1 MKTNVFIKTID
12 LNGKKEV
19 YQIPYKIS
27 QLLLPEIKSN
37 YQMVKNMYK
46 NALVNVPDGLYQD
59 GVAKMKVVKVLG
71 VFTEKKRRTRF
82 ARGQMIT
89 YDAWSTTL
97 RNVKKYTDFM
107 AHDYQKINQAR
118 IKRDIFKWHKTI
130 YERNLI

>member
-1 MKTNVFIKTID
+1 
-12 LNGKKEV
+12 
-19 YQIPYKIS
+19 
-27 QLLLPEIKSN
+27 
-37 YQMVKNMYK
+37 MVKNMYK

-82 ARGQMIT
+82 ARGQIIT
-89 YDAWSTTL
+89 YDAWSTSL

-118 IKRDIFKWHKTI
+118 IKRDIFKWHKKT
-130 YERNLI
+130 YERNL